1 MIFYVTTGK
10 KRGKDEKWREIN
22 IVGLAG
28 PLVSFGKL
36 RLSTLTAQSLPRNP
50 ELTKRKA
57 GLSFLSFSSPS
68 LSLTPLQS
76 ATTLFSFLFVG
87 LIVSFP
93 FFPPHPPLLHS
104 LRFVPSTVCSPE
116 GIFQGSSNSLTGS
129 KRPSACCI
137 AALLK
142 PVWGEDTILPLV

>member
-1 MIFYVTTGK
+1 MSQLEK

-36 RLSTLTAQSLPRNP
+36 RLRTLTAQSLPRNP

-93 FFPPHPPLLHS
+93 FCPPPLRS

-116 GIFQGSSNSLTGS
+116 GIFQGSSNSLAGS
-129 KRPSACCI
+129 KKTLSVLHCGALAAC
-137 AALLK
+137 L
-142 PVWGEDTILPLV
+142 G

>member
-76 ATTLFSFLFVG
+76 AATLFSFLFVR

-93 FFPPHPPLLHS
+93 FCPPPTTTTLLPS

-129 KRPSACCI
+129 KKTLSVLRRGALAAC
-137 AALLK
+137 L
-142 PVWGEDTILPLV
+142 G

>member
-1 MIFYVTTGK
+1 MSQLEK
-10 KRGKDEKWREIN
+10 KGGKDEKWREIN

-68 LSLTPLQS
+68 LSLPPLQS

-93 FFPPHPPLLHS
+93 FCPPPSFPP

-116 GIFQGSSNSLTGS
+116 GIFQGSSNSLPGS
-129 KRPSACCI
+129 KKTLSVLHCGALAAC
-137 AALLK
+137 L
-142 PVWGEDTILPLV
+142 G